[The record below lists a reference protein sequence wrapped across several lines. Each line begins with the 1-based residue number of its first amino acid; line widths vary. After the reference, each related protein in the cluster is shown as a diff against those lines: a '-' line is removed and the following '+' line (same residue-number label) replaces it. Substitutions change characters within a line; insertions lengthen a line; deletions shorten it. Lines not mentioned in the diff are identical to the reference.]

1 MKGFLEEVAADLY
14 ARYGEGLSERAV
26 LFPSRRAR
34 LFFVDALAH
43 IAGRP
48 MWQPGWTTIDDLMT
62 EISGLHA
69 GDRVRL
75 ITELYKVYSEYHD
88 EPFDKFYFWG
98 DMLLTDFDT
107 IDKYLI
113 DAQML
118 FRNISEIKE
127 IEADISYLT
136 PAQLRILAFWSSL
149 GEEADL
155 SEEKRRFL
163 AIWRT
168 LGPVYRRFRERLASL
183 GIAYNGMVQRAA
195 ADRIR
200 EGGFAFPEPRR
211 YVVAGFNALS
221 ECEKRLF
228 GFLATAAETDFYWDY
243 DSYYKDDPGQEA
255 GMFVRS
261 NLAQFPPRAELPH
274 DNMRGVKEI
283 TSVAAVSN
291 AVQCKYAAAILAD
304 LARRRRAEAAVER
317 DGTPLRKP
325 EAVVGPD
332 GTPARQGAAGTQAEP
347 LPGGKALPDAAVV
360 QGGEMPPG
368 PGAPPYTG
376 TGKIAPGMAP
386 VLGKETA
393 VVLTDENLLLPLL
406 YALPAD
412 IGRVNVTMGFPLRQS
427 LAYTFVERLVELQNH
442 RRRKGG
448 GCTFYHADVAG
459 ILAHPYVAECDAVLT
474 RTLHEEIVRDRRI
487 SVDAAW
493 LGRNELLKRIFAPAA
508 TWHEL
513 SDYMLDV
520 VAAVA
525 RQPYE
530 GDDARQRVEFLA
542 VIAEQVT
549 KLRNSL
555 DECDIEFTTEVYTSL
570 LRRHLQTLR
579 IPFEG
584 EPLEGIQIMGILET
598 RNLDF
603 ENVVI
608 LSMNDDN
615 FPGNRVA
622 QASFI
627 PYNLRAAYELPTPEH
642 HEGVYAYYFYRLIQR
657 AKTVHMLYCSHA
669 DDKST
674 GEPSRYIY
682 QLDYESGFDVRKVEV
697 GVDVNLAG
705 TAPIEVAKDE
715 EVLARLERFVDAQ
728 SPATLSPTAFFR
740 YVACP
745 LRFYFHSIARLE
757 ADDGISE
764 EVDAPMFGTILHAA
778 VQMLYARIVGEA
790 HPGETLRAMV
800 RTGEVAQAVE
810 TAINE
815 NYLQD
820 EHASAGDYSGNLLL
834 VKDIVTRYLRG
845 GVMPYDA
852 AHDAFAVSGLE
863 ESVAYPFRFRTG
875 GRDREMKFAGIA
887 DRIDTLDDGALRVVD
902 YKTGAPHLE
911 FDGVESLFTGTGKQR
926 LSNILQTLLYAMI
939 LHHTRGR
946 DVEPALYYV
955 RNMNRPDYSPQLDD
969 KELGVRGARYT
980 HYRERFEELLRG
992 QLAELYD
999 PAVPFRQCEDAD
1011 TCKYCDFNVICK
1023 R

>member
-14 ARYGEGLSERAV
+14 ARYGEGLSDRAV

-34 LFFVDALAH
+34 LFFVDALGR

-48 MWQPGWTTIDDLMT
+48 MWQPEWVTINDLT
-62 EISGLHA
+62 GEISGLHT

-75 ITELYKVYSEYHD
+75 ITELYKVYSAYHN

-136 PAQLRILAFWSSL
+136 PAQLRILSFWSSF
-149 GEEADL
+149 GEQADL

-163 AIWRT
+163 AIWKT
-168 LGPVYRRFRERLASL
+168 LGPIYRRFRERLSSL

-200 EGGFAFPEPRR
+200 GGGFAFPEPRR

-243 DSYYKDDPGQEA
+243 DSYYKDDPEQEA

-261 NLAQFPPRAELPH
+261 NVAQFPPRTELRH
-274 DNMRGVKEI
+274 DNMRGEKQIV
-283 TSVAAVSN
+283 SVAAVSN
-291 AVQCKYAAAILAD
+291 AVQCKYAAAILAG
-304 LARRRRAEAAVER
+304 LARRRREE
-317 DGTPLRKP
+317 DPGI
-325 EAVVGPD
+325 
-332 GTPARQGAAGTQAEP
+332 AAGARP
-347 LPGGKALPDAAVV
+347 A
-360 QGGEMPPG
+360 
-368 PGAPPYTG
+368 
-376 TGKIAPGMAP
+376 
-386 VLGKETA
+386 LGKETA

-442 RRRKGG
+442 RRRKGD

-459 ILAHPYVAECDAVLT
+459 ILAHPYVAECDAALT
-474 RTLHEEIVRDRRI
+474 RTMHEEIVRHRRI

-493 LGRNELLKRIFAPAA
+493 LGRNELLKRIFTPAA
-508 TWHEL
+508 TWREL

-555 DECDIEFTTEVYTSL
+555 DECDIDLTAEVYTSL

-603 ENVVI
+603 ENVII

-615 FPGNRVA
+615 FPGNHMA

-627 PYNLRAAYELPTPEH
+627 PCNLRAAYELPTPEH

-697 GVDVNLAG
+697 GVDVNLAE
-705 TAPIEVAKDE
+705 TAPIEVPKDE
-715 EVLARLERFVDAQ
+715 GVMARLERFVDAQ

-757 ADDGISE
+757 ADDEISE

-778 VQMLYARIVGEA
+778 VQTLYARIAGEA
-790 HPGETLRAMV
+790 HPGETLRAMI

-810 TAINE
+810 AAINE

-820 EHASAGDYSGNLLL
+820 KHATAEDYSGNLLL
-834 VKDIVTRYLRG
+834 VKDIVIRYLRG

-863 ESVAYPFRFRTG
+863 EPVAYPFRFRAG
-875 GRDREMKFAGIA
+875 GRDLEMKFAGIA

-926 LSNILQTLLYAMI
+926 LSNILQTLLYAMM
-939 LHHTRGR
+939 LHRSRGC

-955 RNMNRPDYSPQLDD
+955 RNMNRPGYSPQLDD
-969 KELGVRGARYT
+969 KQTGVKGARYT
-980 HYRERFEELLRG
+980 LYRERFEELLRA

-999 PAVPFRQCEDAD
+999 TSVPFRQCEDAD

>member
-1 MKGFLEEVAADLY
+1 MPGFLQEVAADLY
-14 ARYGEGLSERAV
+14 DRYGDDISSLSV

-34 LFFVDALAH
+34 LFFIDALSG
-43 IAGRP
+43 IAERP
-48 MWQPGWTTIDDLMT
+48 LWQPRWTTIDELMS
-62 EISGLHA
+62 EISGLRI

-75 ITELYKVYSEYHD
+75 VTELYKVYSEFHP
-88 EPFDKFYFWG
+88 ESFDKFYFWG

-136 PAQLRILAFWSSL
+136 PAQLRILSFWSSF
-149 GEEADL
+149 GEQADL

-163 AIWRT
+163 AIWKT
-168 LGPVYRRFRERLASL
+168 LGPIYRRFRERLSSL

-200 EGGFAFPEPRR
+200 GGGFVFPEPRR

-243 DSYYKDDPGQEA
+243 DSYYKDDPEQEA

-261 NLAQFPPRAELPH
+261 NVAQFPPRTELRH
-274 DNMRGVKEI
+274 DNMQGEKQVV
-283 TSVAAVSN
+283 SVAAVSN
-291 AVQCKYAAAILAD
+291 AVQCKYAAAILAG
-304 LARRRRAEAAVER
+304 LARRRREE
-317 DGTPLRKP
+317 DPGI
-325 EAVVGPD
+325 
-332 GTPARQGAAGTQAEP
+332 AAGARP
-347 LPGGKALPDAAVV
+347 A
-360 QGGEMPPG
+360 
-368 PGAPPYTG
+368 
-376 TGKIAPGMAP
+376 
-386 VLGKETA
+386 LGKETA

-442 RRRKGG
+442 RRCKGD

-459 ILAHPYVAECDAVLT
+459 ILAHPYVAECDAALT
-474 RTLHEEIVRDRRI
+474 RTMHEEIVRDRRI

-493 LGRNELLKRIFAPAA
+493 LGRNELLKRIFTPAA
-508 TWHEL
+508 TWREL

-555 DECDIEFTTEVYTSL
+555 DECDIDLTAEVYTSL

-603 ENVVI
+603 ENVII

-615 FPGNRVA
+615 FPGNHMA

-697 GVDVNLAG
+697 GVDVNLAE
-705 TAPIEVAKDE
+705 TAPIEVPKDE
-715 EVLARLERFVDAQ
+715 GVMVRLERFVDAQ

-757 ADDGISE
+757 ADDEISE

-778 VQMLYARIVGEA
+778 VQTLYARIAGEA
-790 HPGETLRAMV
+790 HPGETLRAMI

-810 TAINE
+810 AAINQ

-820 EHASAGDYSGNLLL
+820 KHATAEDYSGNLLL
-834 VKDIVTRYLRG
+834 VKDIVIRYLRG

-852 AHDAFAVSGLE
+852 A
-863 ESVAYPFRFRTG
+863 R
-875 GRDREMKFAGIA
+875 AGA
-887 DRIDTLDDGALRVVD
+887 TWR
-902 YKTGAPHLE
+902 
-911 FDGVESLFTGTGKQR
+911 
-926 LSNILQTLLYAMI
+926 
-939 LHHTRGR
+939 
-946 DVEPALYYV
+946 
-955 RNMNRPDYSPQLDD
+955 
-969 KELGVRGARYT
+969 
-980 HYRERFEELLRG
+980 
-992 QLAELYD
+992 
-999 PAVPFRQCEDAD
+999 
-1011 TCKYCDFNVICK
+1011 
-1023 R
+1023 

>member
-14 ARYGEGLSERAV
+14 ARYGEGLSDRAV

-34 LFFVDALAH
+34 LFFVDALGR

-48 MWQPGWTTIDDLMT
+48 MWQPEWVTIDDLT
-62 EISGLHA
+62 GEISGLHT

-75 ITELYKVYSEYHD
+75 ITELYKVYSAYHN

-136 PAQLRILAFWSSL
+136 PAQLRILSFWSSF
-149 GEEADL
+149 GEQADL

-163 AIWRT
+163 AIWKT
-168 LGPVYRRFRERLASL
+168 LGPIYRRFRERLSSL

-200 EGGFAFPEPRR
+200 GGGFVFPEPRR

-243 DSYYKDDPGQEA
+243 DSYYKDDPEQEA

-261 NLAQFPPRAELPH
+261 NVAQFPPRTELRH
-274 DNMRGVKEI
+274 DNMQGEKQVV
-283 TSVAAVSN
+283 SVAAVSN
-291 AVQCKYAAAILAD
+291 AVQCKYAAAILAG
-304 LARRRRAEAAVER
+304 LARRRREE
-317 DGTPLRKP
+317 DPGI
-325 EAVVGPD
+325 
-332 GTPARQGAAGTQAEP
+332 AAGARP
-347 LPGGKALPDAAVV
+347 A
-360 QGGEMPPG
+360 
-368 PGAPPYTG
+368 
-376 TGKIAPGMAP
+376 
-386 VLGKETA
+386 LGKETA

-442 RRRKGG
+442 RRCKGD

-459 ILAHPYVAECDAVLT
+459 ILAHPYVAECDAALT
-474 RTLHEEIVRDRRI
+474 RTMHEEIVRDRRI

-493 LGRNELLKRIFAPAA
+493 LGRNELLKRILTPAA
-508 TWHEL
+508 TWREL

-555 DECDIEFTTEVYTSL
+555 DECDIDLTAEVYTSL

-603 ENVVI
+603 ENVII

-615 FPGNRVA
+615 FPGNHMA

-697 GVDVNLAG
+697 GVDVNLAE
-705 TAPIEVAKDE
+705 TAPIEVPKDE
-715 EVLARLERFVDAQ
+715 GVMVRLERFVDAQ

-757 ADDGISE
+757 ADDEISE

-778 VQMLYARIVGEA
+778 VQTLYARIAGEA
-790 HPGETLRAMV
+790 HPGETLRAMI

-810 TAINE
+810 AAINQ

-820 EHASAGDYSGNLLL
+820 KHATAEDYSGNLLL
-834 VKDIVTRYLRG
+834 VKDIVIRYLRG

-852 AHDAFAVSGLE
+852 AHDAFSVSGLE
-863 ESVAYPFRFRTG
+863 EPVAYPFRFRAG
-875 GRDREMKFAGIA
+875 GRDLEMKFAGIA

-926 LSNILQTLLYAMI
+926 LSNILQTLLYAMM
-939 LHHTRGR
+939 LHRSRGC

-955 RNMNRPDYSPQLDD
+955 RNMNRPGYSPQLDD
-969 KELGVRGARYT
+969 KQTGVKGARYT
-980 HYRERFEELLRG
+980 LYRERFEELLRA

-999 PAVPFRQCEDAD
+999 TSVPFRQCEDAD

>member
-14 ARYGEGLSERAV
+14 ARYGEGLSDRAV

-34 LFFVDALAH
+34 LFFVDALGR

-48 MWQPGWTTIDDLMT
+48 MWQPEWVTIDDLT
-62 EISGLHA
+62 GEISGLHT

-75 ITELYKVYSEYHD
+75 ITELYKVYSAYHN

-136 PAQLRILAFWSSL
+136 PAQLRILSFWSSF
-149 GEEADL
+149 GEQADL

-163 AIWRT
+163 AIWKT
-168 LGPVYRRFRERLASL
+168 LGPIYRRFRERLSSL

-200 EGGFAFPEPRR
+200 GGGFVFPEPRR

-243 DSYYKDDPGQEA
+243 DSYYKDDPEQEA

-261 NLAQFPPRAELPH
+261 NVAQFPPRTELRH
-274 DNMRGVKEI
+274 DNMQGEKQVV
-283 TSVAAVSN
+283 SVAAVSN
-291 AVQCKYAAAILAD
+291 AVQCKYAAAILAG
-304 LARRRRAEAAVER
+304 LARRRREE
-317 DGTPLRKP
+317 DPGI
-325 EAVVGPD
+325 
-332 GTPARQGAAGTQAEP
+332 AAGARP
-347 LPGGKALPDAAVV
+347 A
-360 QGGEMPPG
+360 
-368 PGAPPYTG
+368 
-376 TGKIAPGMAP
+376 
-386 VLGKETA
+386 LGKETA

-442 RRRKGG
+442 RRCKGD

-459 ILAHPYVAECDAVLT
+459 ILAHPYVAECDAALT
-474 RTLHEEIVRDRRI
+474 RTMHEEIVRDRRI

-493 LGRNELLKRIFAPAA
+493 LGRNELLKRIFTPAA
-508 TWHEL
+508 TWREL

-555 DECDIEFTTEVYTSL
+555 DECDIDLTAEVYTSL

-603 ENVVI
+603 ENVII

-615 FPGNRVA
+615 FPGNHMA

-697 GVDVNLAG
+697 GVDVNLAE
-705 TAPIEVAKDE
+705 TAPIEVPKDE
-715 EVLARLERFVDAQ
+715 GVMIRLERFVDAQ

-757 ADDGISE
+757 ADDEISE

-778 VQMLYARIVGEA
+778 VQTLYARIAGEA
-790 HPGETLRAMV
+790 HPGETLRAMI

-810 TAINE
+810 AAINQ

-820 EHASAGDYSGNLLL
+820 KHATAEDYSGNLLL
-834 VKDIVTRYLRG
+834 VKDIVIRYLRG

-852 AHDAFAVSGLE
+852 AHDAFSVSGLE
-863 ESVAYPFRFRTG
+863 EPVAYPFRFRAG
-875 GRDREMKFAGIA
+875 GRDLEMKFAGIA

-926 LSNILQTLLYAMI
+926 LSNILQTLLYAMM
-939 LHHTRGR
+939 LHRSRGC

-955 RNMNRPDYSPQLDD
+955 RNMNRPGYSPQLDD
-969 KELGVRGARYT
+969 KQTGVKGARYT
-980 HYRERFEELLRG
+980 LYRERFEELLRA

-999 PAVPFRQCEDAD
+999 TSVPFRQCEDAD

>member
-14 ARYGEGLSERAV
+14 ARYGEGLSDRAV

-34 LFFVDALAH
+34 LFFVDALGR

-48 MWQPGWTTIDDLMT
+48 MWQPEWVTINDLT
-62 EISGLHA
+62 GEISGLHT

-75 ITELYKVYSEYHD
+75 ITELYKVYSAYHN

-136 PAQLRILAFWSSL
+136 PAQLRILSFWSSF
-149 GEEADL
+149 GEQADL

-163 AIWRT
+163 AIWKT
-168 LGPVYRRFRERLASL
+168 LGPIYRRFRERLSSL

-200 EGGFAFPEPRR
+200 GGGFAFPEPRR

-243 DSYYKDDPGQEA
+243 DSYYKDDPEQEA

-261 NLAQFPPRAELPH
+261 NVAQFPPRTELRH
-274 DNMRGVKEI
+274 DNMRGEKQIV
-283 TSVAAVSN
+283 SVAAVSN
-291 AVQCKYAAAILAD
+291 AVQCKYAAAILAG
-304 LARRRRAEAAVER
+304 LARRRREE
-317 DGTPLRKP
+317 DPGI
-325 EAVVGPD
+325 
-332 GTPARQGAAGTQAEP
+332 AAGARP
-347 LPGGKALPDAAVV
+347 A
-360 QGGEMPPG
+360 
-368 PGAPPYTG
+368 
-376 TGKIAPGMAP
+376 
-386 VLGKETA
+386 LGKETA

-442 RRRKGG
+442 RRRKGD

-459 ILAHPYVAECDAVLT
+459 ILAHPYVAECDAALT
-474 RTLHEEIVRDRRI
+474 RTMHEEIVRDRRI

-493 LGRNELLKRIFAPAA
+493 LGRNELLKRIFTPAA
-508 TWHEL
+508 TWREL

-555 DECDIEFTTEVYTSL
+555 DECDIDLTAEVYTSL

-603 ENVVI
+603 ENVII

-615 FPGNRVA
+615 FPGNHMA

-697 GVDVNLAG
+697 GVDVNLAE
-705 TAPIEVAKDE
+705 TAPIEVPKDE
-715 EVLARLERFVDAQ
+715 GVMARLERFVDAQ

-757 ADDGISE
+757 ADDEISE

-778 VQMLYARIVGEA
+778 VQMLYARIAGEA
-790 HPGETLRAMV
+790 HPGETLRAMI

-810 TAINE
+810 AAINE

-820 EHASAGDYSGNLLL
+820 KHATAEDYSGNLLL
-834 VKDIVTRYLRG
+834 VKDIVIRYLRG

-852 AHDAFAVSGLE
+852 AHDAFSVSGLE
-863 ESVAYPFRFRTG
+863 EPVAYPFRFRAG
-875 GRDREMKFAGIA
+875 GRDLEMKFAGIA

-926 LSNILQTLLYAMI
+926 LSNILQTLLYAMM
-939 LHHTRGR
+939 LHRSRGC

-955 RNMNRPDYSPQLDD
+955 RNMNRPGYSPQLDD
-969 KELGVRGARYT
+969 KQTGVKGARYT
-980 HYRERFEELLRG
+980 LYRERFEELLRA

-999 PAVPFRQCEDAD
+999 TSVPFRQCEDAD

>member
-14 ARYGEGLSERAV
+14 ARYGEGLSDRAV

-34 LFFVDALAH
+34 LFFVDALGR

-48 MWQPGWTTIDDLMT
+48 MWQPEWVTINDLT
-62 EISGLHA
+62 GEISGLHT

-75 ITELYKVYSEYHD
+75 ITELYKVYSAYHN

-136 PAQLRILAFWSSL
+136 PAQLRILSFWSSF
-149 GEEADL
+149 GEQADL

-163 AIWRT
+163 AIWKT
-168 LGPVYRRFRERLASL
+168 LGPIYRRFRERLSSL
-183 GIAYNGMVQRAA
+183 GIAYNGMVQPA

-200 EGGFAFPEPRR
+200 GGGFAFPEPRR

-243 DSYYKDDPGQEA
+243 DSYYKDDPEQEA

-261 NLAQFPPRAELPH
+261 NVAQFPPRTELRH
-274 DNMRGVKEI
+274 DNMRGEKQIV
-283 TSVAAVSN
+283 SVAAVSN
-291 AVQCKYAAAILAD
+291 AVQCKYAAAILAG
-304 LARRRRAEAAVER
+304 LARRRREE
-317 DGTPLRKP
+317 DPGI
-325 EAVVGPD
+325 
-332 GTPARQGAAGTQAEP
+332 AAGARP
-347 LPGGKALPDAAVV
+347 A
-360 QGGEMPPG
+360 
-368 PGAPPYTG
+368 
-376 TGKIAPGMAP
+376 
-386 VLGKETA
+386 LGKETA

-442 RRRKGG
+442 RRRKGD

-459 ILAHPYVAECDAVLT
+459 ILAHPYVAECDAALT
-474 RTLHEEIVRDRRI
+474 RTMHEEIVRDRRI

-493 LGRNELLKRIFAPAA
+493 LGRNELLKRIFTPAA
-508 TWHEL
+508 TWREL

-555 DECDIEFTTEVYTSL
+555 DECDIDLTAEVYTSL

-603 ENVVI
+603 ENVII

-615 FPGNRVA
+615 FPGNHMA

-697 GVDVNLAG
+697 GVDVNLAE
-705 TAPIEVAKDE
+705 TAPIEVPKDE
-715 EVLARLERFVDAQ
+715 GVMARLERFVDAQ

-757 ADDGISE
+757 ADDEISE

-778 VQMLYARIVGEA
+778 VQTLYARIAGEA
-790 HPGETLRAMV
+790 HPGETLRAMI

-810 TAINE
+810 AAINE

-820 EHASAGDYSGNLLL
+820 KHATAEDYSGNLLL
-834 VKDIVTRYLRG
+834 VKDIVIRYLRG

-863 ESVAYPFRFRTG
+863 EPVAYPFRFRAG
-875 GRDREMKFAGIA
+875 GRDLEMKFAGIA

-926 LSNILQTLLYAMI
+926 LSNILQTLLYAMM
-939 LHHTRGR
+939 LHRSRGC

-955 RNMNRPDYSPQLDD
+955 RNMNRPGYSPQLDD
-969 KELGVRGARYT
+969 KQTGVKGARYT
-980 HYRERFEELLRG
+980 LYRERFEELLRA

-999 PAVPFRQCEDAD
+999 TSVPFRQCEDAD

>member
-34 LFFVDALAH
+34 LFFVDALGR

-48 MWQPGWTTIDDLMT
+48 MWQPEWVTIDDLT
-62 EISGLHA
+62 GEISGLHT

-75 ITELYKVYSEYHD
+75 ITELYKVYSAYHN

-136 PAQLRILAFWSSL
+136 PAQLRILSFWSSF
-149 GEEADL
+149 GEQADL

-163 AIWRT
+163 AIWKT
-168 LGPVYRRFRERLASL
+168 LGPIYRRFRERLSSL

-200 EGGFAFPEPRR
+200 GGGFAFPEPRR

-243 DSYYKDDPGQEA
+243 DSYYKDDPEQEA

-261 NLAQFPPRAELPH
+261 NVAQFPPRTELRY
-274 DNMRGVKEI
+274 DNMRGEKQIV
-283 TSVAAVSN
+283 SVAAVSN
-291 AVQCKYAAAILAD
+291 AVQCKHAAAILRE
-304 LARRRRAEAAVER
+304 LAAR
-317 DGTPLRKP
+317 GPLDKR
-325 EAVVGPD
+325 
-332 GTPARQGAAGTQAEP
+332 
-347 LPGGKALPDAAVV
+347 
-360 QGGEMPPG
+360 
-368 PGAPPYTG
+368 
-376 TGKIAPGMAP
+376 
-386 VLGKETA
+386 TA

-406 YALPAD
+406 YALPPE
-412 IGRVNVTMGFPLRQS
+412 IGKVNVTMGYPLRAS
-427 LAYTFVERLVELQNH
+427 LAYTFVERLVELQAH
-442 RRRKGG
+442 RRTKGA

-459 ILAHPYVAECDAVLT
+459 ILAHPYVAECDAALT
-474 RTLHEEIVRDRRI
+474 RTMHEEIVRDRRI

-493 LGRNELLKRIFAPAA
+493 LGRNELLKRIFTPAA
-508 TWHEL
+508 TWREL

-555 DECDIEFTTEVYTSL
+555 DECDIDLTAEVYTSL

-603 ENVVI
+603 ENVII

-615 FPGNRVA
+615 FPGNHMA

-697 GVDVNLAG
+697 GVDVNLAE
-705 TAPIEVAKDE
+705 TAPIEVPKDE
-715 EVLARLERFVDAQ
+715 GVMVRLERFVDAQ

-757 ADDGISE
+757 ADDEISE

-778 VQMLYARIVGEA
+778 VQTLYARIAGEA
-790 HPGETLRAMV
+790 HPGETLRAMI

-810 TAINE
+810 AAINQ

-820 EHASAGDYSGNLLL
+820 KHATAEDYSGNLLL
-834 VKDIVTRYLRG
+834 VKDIVIRYLRG

-852 AHDAFAVSGLE
+852 AHDAFSVSGLE
-863 ESVAYPFRFRTG
+863 EPVAYPFRFRAG
-875 GRDREMKFAGIA
+875 GRDLEMKFAGIA

-926 LSNILQTLLYAMI
+926 LSNILQTLLYAMM
-939 LHHTRGR
+939 LHRSRGC

-955 RNMNRPDYSPQLDD
+955 RNMNRPGYSPQLDD
-969 KELGVRGARYT
+969 KQTGVKGARYT
-980 HYRERFEELLRG
+980 LYRERFEELLRA

-999 PAVPFRQCEDAD
+999 TSVPFRQCEDAD

>member
-14 ARYGEGLSERAV
+14 ARYGEGLSDRAV

-34 LFFVDALAH
+34 LFFVDALGR

-48 MWQPGWTTIDDLMT
+48 MWQPEWVTINDLT
-62 EISGLHA
+62 GEISGLHT

-75 ITELYKVYSEYHD
+75 ITELYKVYSAYHN

-136 PAQLRILAFWSSL
+136 PAQLRILSFWSSF
-149 GEEADL
+149 GEQADL

-163 AIWRT
+163 AIWKT
-168 LGPVYRRFRERLASL
+168 LGPIYRRFRERLSSL

-200 EGGFAFPEPRR
+200 GGGFAFPEPRR

-243 DSYYKDDPGQEA
+243 DSYYKDDPEQEA

-261 NLAQFPPRAELPH
+261 NVAQFPPRTELRY
-274 DNMRGVKEI
+274 DNMRGEKQIV
-283 TSVAAVSN
+283 SVAAVSN
-291 AVQCKYAAAILAD
+291 AVQCKYAAAILAG
-304 LARRRRAEAAVER
+304 LARRRREE
-317 DGTPLRKP
+317 DPGI
-325 EAVVGPD
+325 
-332 GTPARQGAAGTQAEP
+332 AAGARP
-347 LPGGKALPDAAVV
+347 A
-360 QGGEMPPG
+360 
-368 PGAPPYTG
+368 
-376 TGKIAPGMAP
+376 
-386 VLGKETA
+386 LGKETA

-442 RRRKGG
+442 RRRKGD

-459 ILAHPYVAECDAVLT
+459 ILAHPYVAECDAALT
-474 RTLHEEIVRDRRI
+474 RTMHEEIVRDRRI

-493 LGRNELLKRIFAPAA
+493 LGRNELLKRIFTPAA
-508 TWHEL
+508 TWREL

-555 DECDIEFTTEVYTSL
+555 DECDIDLTAEVYTSL

-603 ENVVI
+603 ENVII

-615 FPGNRVA
+615 FPGNHMA

-627 PYNLRAAYELPTPEH
+627 PCNLRAAYELPTPEH

-697 GVDVNLAG
+697 GVDVNLAE
-705 TAPIEVAKDE
+705 TAPIEVPKDE
-715 EVLARLERFVDAQ
+715 GVMARLERFVDAQ

-757 ADDGISE
+757 ADDEISE

-778 VQMLYARIVGEA
+778 VQTLYARIAGEA
-790 HPGETLRAMV
+790 HPGETLRAMI

-810 TAINE
+810 AAINE

-820 EHASAGDYSGNLLL
+820 KHATAEDYSGNLLL
-834 VKDIVTRYLRG
+834 VKDIVIRYLRG

-863 ESVAYPFRFRTG
+863 EPVAYPFRFRAG
-875 GRDREMKFAGIA
+875 GRDLEMKFAGIA

-926 LSNILQTLLYAMI
+926 LSNILQTLLYAMM
-939 LHHTRGR
+939 LHRSRGC

-955 RNMNRPDYSPQLDD
+955 RNMNRPGYSPQLDD
-969 KELGVRGARYT
+969 KQTGVKGARYT
-980 HYRERFEELLRG
+980 LYRERFEELLRA

-999 PAVPFRQCEDAD
+999 TSVPFRQCEDAD

>member
-14 ARYGEGLSERAV
+14 ARYGEGLSDRAV

-34 LFFVDALAH
+34 LFFVDALGR

-48 MWQPGWTTIDDLMT
+48 MWQPEWVTINDLT
-62 EISGLHA
+62 GEISGLHT

-75 ITELYKVYSEYHD
+75 ITELYKVYSAYHN

-136 PAQLRILAFWSSL
+136 PAQLRILSFWSSF
-149 GEEADL
+149 GEQADL

-163 AIWRT
+163 AIWKT
-168 LGPVYRRFRERLASL
+168 LGPIYRRFRERLSSL

-200 EGGFAFPEPRR
+200 GGGFAFPEPRR

-243 DSYYKDDPGQEA
+243 DSYYKDDPEQEA

-261 NLAQFPPRAELPH
+261 NVAQFPPRTELRH
-274 DNMRGVKEI
+274 DNMRGEKQIV
-283 TSVAAVSN
+283 SVAAVSN
-291 AVQCKYAAAILAD
+291 AVQCKYAAAILAG
-304 LARRRRAEAAVER
+304 LARRRREE
-317 DGTPLRKP
+317 DPGI
-325 EAVVGPD
+325 
-332 GTPARQGAAGTQAEP
+332 AAGARP
-347 LPGGKALPDAAVV
+347 A
-360 QGGEMPPG
+360 
-368 PGAPPYTG
+368 
-376 TGKIAPGMAP
+376 
-386 VLGKETA
+386 LGKETA

-442 RRRKGG
+442 RRRKGD

-459 ILAHPYVAECDAVLT
+459 ILAHPYVAECDAALT
-474 RTLHEEIVRDRRI
+474 RTMHEEIVRDRRI

-493 LGRNELLKRIFAPAA
+493 LGRNELLKRIFTPAA
-508 TWHEL
+508 TWREL

-555 DECDIEFTTEVYTSL
+555 DECDIDLTAEVYTSL

-603 ENVVI
+603 ENVII

-615 FPGNRVA
+615 FPGNHMA

-627 PYNLRAAYELPTPEH
+627 PCNLRAAYELPTPEH

-682 QLDYESGFDVRKVEV
+682 QLEYESGFDVRKVEV
-697 GVDVNLAG
+697 GVDVNLAE
-705 TAPIEVAKDE
+705 TAPIEVPKDE
-715 EVLARLERFVDAQ
+715 GVMARLERFVDAQ

-757 ADDGISE
+757 ADDEISE

-778 VQMLYARIVGEA
+778 VQTLYARIAGEA
-790 HPGETLRAMV
+790 HPGETLRAMI

-810 TAINE
+810 AAINE

-820 EHASAGDYSGNLLL
+820 KHATAEDYSGNLLL
-834 VKDIVTRYLRG
+834 VKDIVIRYLRG

-863 ESVAYPFRFRTG
+863 EPVAYPFRFRAG
-875 GRDREMKFAGIA
+875 GRDLEMKFAGIA

-926 LSNILQTLLYAMI
+926 LSNILQTLLYAMM
-939 LHHTRGR
+939 LHRSRGC

-955 RNMNRPDYSPQLDD
+955 RNMNRPGYSPQLDD
-969 KELGVRGARYT
+969 KQTGVKGARYT
-980 HYRERFEELLRG
+980 LYRERFEELLRA

-999 PAVPFRQCEDAD
+999 TSVPFRQCEDAD